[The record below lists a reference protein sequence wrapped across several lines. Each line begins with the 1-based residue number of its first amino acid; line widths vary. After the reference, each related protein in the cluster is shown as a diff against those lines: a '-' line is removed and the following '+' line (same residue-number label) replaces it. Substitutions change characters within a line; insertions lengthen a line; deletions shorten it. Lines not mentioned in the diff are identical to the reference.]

1 MEKKLLDFHHQI
13 SHKRGMSKQKRNKT
27 FFAKLPHLQFI
38 FFSPLCFLSIIHTC
52 FIHTYVWRKRNEEN
66 DYHEREN
73 KNETFSNNIFHRQQ

>member
-1 MEKKLLDFHHQI
+1 
-13 SHKRGMSKQKRNKT
+13 MSKQKRN

-52 FIHTYVWRKRNEEN
+52 LIHTYIRTYERRRKKQN

-73 KNETFSNNIFHRQQ
+73 KNETFSNNIFHLHNHFLADFFENVCC